1 MNILNKISKY
11 RFELRHFIIIFA
23 ALAIFQTILSYIN
36 KTSSSS
42 LLSTTME
49 LYKKDS
55 AENLAD
61 LTATSLELLIEH
73 EMLSDRSEN
82 SKKITIQEINI
93 ILTQQ
98 TLRQHVDAIS
108 LILERKGKLYQ
119 FDDGFKLYEFYFDK
133 KEPKISGNDKS
144 FQIEYFNLMKTYVME
159 DEQIH
164 SFLDDNA
171 FHVLVPFVPIGEIS
185 GALYVKISPDFSN
198 IASEISTIY
207 NETGA
212 VFSAL
217 ILLSLLAVFFA
228 TSYSL
233 RERDIA
239 QNELFNER
247 QESIRKEIVYEQEI
261 QFTKRIYHAHHK
273 AEKVMGFI
281 KEDSRALNNK
291 NIDNIKD
298 KIIKYANFVSR
309 IIYDMKSYEPRVEV
323 VRNNLFRTQINDVI
337 SFLVKNVF
345 GRVYRS
351 SCTPKIELN
360 LDPNLPEVPINEY
373 VIWEI
378 IEPLIQNSI
387 DHSNSEDIII
397 TIETNYNRVNQI
409 SNIIIKDNGKGIS
422 NNLLEFGENG
432 IKKIFFEHTSTK
444 DQKENSGYGCYIA
457 YEICTQRCN
466 WKIDA
471 KNSADGGAQFIIEIP
486 NIIG

>member
-1 MNILNKISKY
+1 MSILKKLSQY
-11 RFELRHFIIIFA
+11 RFEIRHLMIIFA

-36 KTSSSS
+36 KTASTT

-49 LYKKDS
+49 LYKQDS

-73 EMLSDRSEN
+73 EMKTERSEN

-98 TLRQHVDAIS
+98 TLRQHVEEIS
-108 LILERKGKLYQ
+108 LILERQGKLYQ
-119 FDDGFKLYEFYFDK
+119 FNDGLELYEFYFDK
-133 KEPKISGNDKS
+133 IEPSTSDSSRS
-144 FQIEYFNLMKTYVME
+144 FQIDYFNKMKSQVMNK
-159 DEQIH
+159 EQIYSH
-164 SFLDDNA
+164 LDEGNA

-185 GALYVKISPDFSN
+185 GTLYMKILPDFSN
-198 IASEISTIY
+198 IANEISSAY

-233 RERDIA
+233 RERDLA
-239 QNELFNER
+239 QNQLFNER
-247 QESIRKEIVYEQEI
+247 QEGIRKEIEHEQEAH
-261 QFTKRIYHAHHK
+261 FTKRIYHAHHK

-281 KEDSRALNNK
+281 KEDSRALDVG
-291 NIDNIKD
+291 NIDAVKD

-309 IIYDMKSYEPRVEV
+309 IIYDMKSYEPRVEI
-323 VRNNLFRTQINDVI
+323 VRNTLFNTQINDVI
-337 SFLVKNVF
+337 NFLVKNIF
-345 GRVYRS
+345 GRVFKS
-351 SCTPKIELN
+351 SCTPNIQLK
-360 LDPNLPEVPINEY
+360 LDANLPTVPINEY

-378 IEPLIQNSI
+378 LEPLIQNSI
-387 DHSNSEDIII
+387 DHNKNDDVQIII
-397 TIETNYNRVNQI
+397 ETKHNNIENKSFIVI
-409 SNIIIKDNGKGIS
+409 EDNG
-422 NNLLEFGENG
+422 EG
-432 IKKIFFEHTSTK
+432 IKSSLLKIGKDGIKQIFLENTSTK

-471 KNSADGGAQFIIEIP
+471 QNNTEGGARFMIEIP
-486 NIIG
+486 H

>member
-1 MNILNKISKY
+1 MNILDKLSKY

-23 ALAIFQTILSYIN
+23 ALAIFQTILSFIN
-36 KTSSSS
+36 KTSSTT

-73 EMLSDRSEN
+73 EMQSDRSEN

-98 TLRQHVDAIS
+98 SLRQHVDSIS
-108 LILERKGKLYQ
+108 LILERKGKIYQ
-119 FDDGFKLYEFYFDK
+119 FNDGLDIYQFYFDR
-133 KEPKISGNDKS
+133 KEPLSSANNNP
-144 FQIEYFNLMKTYVME
+144 FQIDYFTRMKNQVME
-159 DEQIH
+159 NEQIH
-164 SFLDDNA
+164 SYLENNV

-198 IASEISTIY
+198 IANEISTVY

-217 ILLSLLAVFFA
+217 ILLSLLAVFFV

-233 RERDIA
+233 RERDLA
-239 QNELFNER
+239 QNELFSER
-247 QESIRKEIVYEQEI
+247 QEGIRKEIEHEQEA

-281 KEDSRALNNK
+281 KEDSRALNNE
-291 NIDNIKD
+291 NIDTVKD

-309 IIYDMKSYEPRVEV
+309 IIYDMKSYEPRIEV
-323 VRNNLFRTQINDVI
+323 VRNSLFNTQINDVI
-337 SFLVKNVF
+337 YFLVSNIF
-345 GRVYRS
+345 GRVYKS
-351 SCTPKIELN
+351 SCIPNIILN
-360 LDPNLPEVPINEY
+360 LDTKLPLVPINEY

-378 IEPLIQNSI
+378 LEPLIQNSI
-387 DHSNSEDIII
+387 DHSNNDEI
-397 TIETNYNRVNQI
+397 QI
-409 SNIIIKDNGKGIS
+409 SIESKYFPTEQKSVITIKDNGEGIDKT
-422 NNLLEFGENG
+422 LLEIGDKG
-432 IKKIFFEHTSTK
+432 IKKIFLENTSTK

-471 KNSADGGAQFIIEIP
+471 YNNADGGAQFIIEIP
-486 NIIG
+486 HIKG